1 MDAGNQSQASNQVS
15 SYFTAAL
22 TDSQV
27 VLGSHTDSWRSCF
40 FNEPVQWLDQL
51 RNWTSRHIQYI
62 CREVYNH
69 SNSVVPVEIAYRCAY
84 FGCALW
90 WRKLEKQQ
98 RTTLWQNWGKVLKVK
113 CDFGYFS
120 QPAFETV
127 VFTDCLHTDV
137 GCKFHMAHT
146 VHLPWCHVS
155 WKKIYS
161 RDDN

>member
-1 MDAGNQSQASNQVS
+1 MDAGNQSQPSNQVS
-15 SYFTAAL
+15 SCFTAAL

-69 SNSVVPVEIAYRCAY
+69 SNSVVPVEITYQYAC

-98 RTTLWQNWGKVLKVK
+98 LHNKGQLYDRTEAKSWRSSVILATLASPPLRRWFYGLSSHRCGLQIPYG
-113 CDFGYFS
+113 S
-120 QPAFETV
+120 HSP
-127 VFTDCLHTDV
+127 FTS
-137 GCKFHMAHT
+137 M
-146 VHLPWCHVS
+146 
-155 WKKIYS
+155 S
-161 RDDN
+161 R